1 MRGGDVGVVGEADGG
16 GVDAGEG
23 GGAAFGAAGGQH
35 LGDAAVL
42 LVAIWGHV
50 VGLLVLRRV

>member
-1 MRGGDVGVVGEADGG
+1 MRWGDIGVVGEADGR

-23 GGAAFGAAGGQH
+23 GGAAFGASGGEH
-35 LGDAAVL
+35 LGDTAVL

-50 VGLLVLRRV
+50 VGLLVLRV